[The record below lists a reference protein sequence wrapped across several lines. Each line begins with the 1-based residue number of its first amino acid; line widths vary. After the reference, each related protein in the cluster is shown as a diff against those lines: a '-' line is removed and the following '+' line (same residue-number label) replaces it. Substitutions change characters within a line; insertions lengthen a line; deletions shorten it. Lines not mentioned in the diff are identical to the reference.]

1 MDLSQFT
8 PIIITILVL
17 VVGWVVLRFVLH
29 LAGKIFSIG
38 CSIIVLIGIVW
49 LLVRIF

>member
-1 MDLSQFT
+1 MG
-8 PIIITILVL
+8 ILVIFDL
-17 VVGWVVLRFVLH
+17 PGAEGAENFFFCRFWPIS
-29 LAGKIFSIG
+29 GKIFSIG